1 MSREAEKD
9 NVYAGWARIL
19 ANMESVASGAPE
31 DFDVNEFNRI
41 YMLALGG
48 MNKPPE
54 IATDFAERIRNREV
68 SEEEV
73 QDFVLA
79 TMQSNLDMKSKID
92 PMQVVMSAL
101 KNGLRVTDVCI
112 QGMDT
117 PPHIN
122 AQFEAEDNGYRLDC
136 LTCPEFYVRVQ
147 IRPELRVVGGRFS
160 EDWFPGGSVA
170 RPQASW
176 VDDKHRGLRVTSPG
190 GEFSCV
196 LQSKI
201 VV

>member
-1 MSREAEKD
+1 MSETPQNAD
-9 NVYAGWARIL
+9 NVYSGWARIL

-101 KNGLRVTDVCI
+101 KNGLRVTDVSVR
-112 QGMDT
+112 GMET
-117 PPHIN
+117 PPRIN
-122 AQFEAEDNGYRLDC
+122 AHFEVEDDGYRLDC

-147 IRPELRVVGGRFS
+147 IRPEIRVMAGRFS

-170 RPQASW
+170 TPQASW
-176 VDDKHRGLRVTSPG
+176 VDDKHQGIRVTSPG
-190 GEFSCV
+190 REFSCV
-196 LQSKI
+196 IQCS
-201 VV
+201 V